1 MSTTQAALVLH
12 PAALLA
18 GHPHK
23 ETMKHSLHKLGAQ
36 ASAIIHGP
44 NHEALTALIF
54 IVFVAALL
62 YAIKI
67 TFLSRG

>member
-1 MSTTQAALVLH
+1 MSTNQAV
-12 PAALLA
+12 LLA
-18 GHPHK
+18 AHPHK

-44 NHEALTALIF
+44 NHQGINTLIA
-54 IVFVAALL
+54 IVFVVAFL